1 MPISIYQEL
10 NALNF
15 ENLIFENQF
24 EYAYAEYSNNNNMIS
39 VNLKLQSGNI
49 SWKINNPCL
58 PGKHNMANLLCAS
71 IMAYYIG
78 IPENKILAQ
87 WEEQTT
93 RYEHLEH
100 RLEKVSSGIKTYLD
114 NSLNVIYFG

>member
-1 MPISIYQEL
+1 
-10 NALNF
+10 
-15 ENLIFENQF
+15 
-24 EYAYAEYSNNNNMIS
+24 
-39 VNLKLQSGNI
+39 
-49 SWKINNPCL
+49 
-58 PGKHNMANLLCAS
+58 MANLLCAS

-114 NSLNVIYFG
+114 NSFK